1 MSEPF
6 RFGRL
11 GRHGLI
17 YGVGMMLNK
26 VVAFIMLPVYTR
38 FLLPSDYGLL
48 QLVDMALEVLSIAA
62 GSRLAAGIF
71 HFYHKAESETEKRSV
86 LSTALLILS
95 VGYVVVSATAYLAA
109 PEVARVVLGD
119 VQHANLIRLA
129 TARLAFE
136 SLIIVPMA
144 YLQIRDRSVMY
155 VGVAAVR
162 MVLQLS
168 LTILF
173 VVGMG
178 LGAAGVL
185 LSGFIGTVVVGV
197 FLGVMFVRDVG
208 VRPSRQ
214 AARDL
219 VRFGLPFLATQVATF
234 IATFSDRYFLREA
247 ADTTAVGLYGL
258 AYQFGFLLTSLA
270 YVPFNTVWEPM
281 RFEIARQSDRDTIY
295 ARVFVYFNII
305 LVSVAVGIALFV
317 YDGLRIIA
325 DPAYLA
331 AAGMVPIILVASLL
345 QGWTG
350 FHNIGLFYRE
360 RSGLITWANWAA
372 AAVAIAG
379 YVVLIPRWFGYG
391 AAVATVA
398 AFAVREVMIYRFSQ
412 RLWPVRYAWTP
423 VVKVVLAGA
432 LAYLVHWLVP
442 IPNLWLSLGFQGVLF
457 GMYLLAIWYGGVLSE
472 QDREALVTIVRSPRS
487 GLASMLRGD

>member
-1 MSEPF
+1 MSKTF

-17 YGVGMMLNK
+17 YGIGMMLNK
-26 VVAFIMLPVYTR
+26 VAAFIMLPIYTR

-71 HFYHKAESETEKRSV
+71 YFYHKAESEAEKRSV

-95 VGYVVVSATAYLAA
+95 AGYVVVSATAYVAA

-136 SLIIVPMA
+136 SMIIVPMA
-144 YLQIRDRSVMY
+144 YLQFRDRSVMY

-168 LTILF
+168 LNILF
-173 VVGMG
+173 VVVMG

-185 LSGFIGTVVVGV
+185 LSGLIGTVVIGV

-208 VRPSRQ
+208 MHPSRQ
-214 AARDL
+214 AGRDL

-270 YVPFNTVWEPM
+270 YVPFSTVWEPM

-295 ARVFVYFNII
+295 ARVFVYFNVI

-331 AAGMVPIILVASLL
+331 AAGMVPIILVAYLL

-379 YVVLIPRWFGYG
+379 YVLLIPRWFGYG
-391 AAVATVA
+391 AAVTTVA

-412 RLWPVRYAWTP
+412 RLWPVRYAWPP
-423 VVKVVLAGA
+423 VLRTLAAGFA
-432 LAYLVHWLVP
+432 VFLASWLLP
-442 IPNLWLSLGFQGVLF
+442 ISTLWLSLAFQTGLF
-457 GMYLLAIWYGGVLSE
+457 GLFLLAIWFGGVLTAH
-472 QDREALVTIVRSPRS
+472 DRDAVKGALSSHRHSLGR
-487 GLASMLRGD
+487 MLNRK